1 MDGTEIPFKKPKA
14 PGAQQVTFSTYKS
27 HNMAK
32 TLIRVT
38 RSGLFSVVSAAYG
51 GSTSDR
57 QFANVLYPVM
67 LSTSST

>member
-1 MDGTEIPFKKPKA
+1 MDGTEIPLKKPKV
-14 PGAQQVTFSTYKS
+14 PGAQQVTLSTYKS

-32 TLIRVT
+32 TFIRLT
-38 RSGLFSVVSAAYG
+38 HSGLFSVVSAASG

-57 QFANVLYPVM
+57 QLANVM